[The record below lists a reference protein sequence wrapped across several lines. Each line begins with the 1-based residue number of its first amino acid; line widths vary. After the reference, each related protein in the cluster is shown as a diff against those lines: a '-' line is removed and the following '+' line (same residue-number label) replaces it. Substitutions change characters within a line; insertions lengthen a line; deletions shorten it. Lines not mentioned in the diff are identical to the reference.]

1 MMASGPRVTSG
12 DRSMSDASD
21 ARPAVLP
28 TTVGLSVAL
37 GGPFLVQFVLAPLI
51 LQSPAGSSSA
61 VLLSQ
66 SMLWLLTGTVIV
78 VTRWWE
84 HRPWSWIGVRR
95 ISWRAALLAAVLG
108 VALGIAVPILTVA
121 TSRLLPLSKGGTVD
135 TVAVSGPAWLV
146 LAVVLTA
153 SVTEELLFRAYPIE
167 RLTRLTGARWPGAL
181 LSLATFVAFHLHG
194 WHLGHVLGVVLPLGA
209 VMTGL
214 YLWRRNVL
222 FVIITHFLLDLPI
235 VLVALGVLPQM

>member
-1 MMASGPRVTSG
+1 MMASGPRVASG
-12 DRSMSDASD
+12 DRSMSNASD

-37 GGPFLVQFVLAPLI
+37 GGPFLVQFVLAPLM
-51 LQSPAGSSSA
+51 LESPVGLSSA

-84 HRPWSWIGVRR
+84 RKPWSWIGVRR
-95 ISWRAALLAAVLG
+95 ISWRAALLAATLG
-108 VALGIAVPILTVA
+108 VALAIAVPILTVA
-121 TSRLLPLSKGGTVD
+121 TSRLLPLSRGATVD
-135 TVAVSGPAWLV
+135 SVAASGPAWLL

-153 SVTEELLFRAYPIE
+153 SVTEEILFRAYPIE
-167 RLTRLTGARWPGAL
+167 RLARLTGARWPGAL
-181 LSLATFVAFHLHG
+181 LSLAAFVAFHLQG
-194 WHLGHVLGVVLPLGA
+194 WHVGHVLGVVLPLGA

-214 YLWRRNVL
+214 YLWQRNVV
-222 FVIITHFLLDLPI
+222 FVVITHFLLDLPI
-235 VLVALGVLPQM
+235 VLVALAVLPRM

>member
-1 MMASGPRVTSG
+1 VFVASHGERRCWQPCW
-12 DRSMSDASD
+12 AS
-21 ARPAVLP
+21 L
-28 TTVGLSVAL
+28 L
-37 GGPFLVQFVLAPLI
+37 G
-51 LQSPAGSSSA
+51 
-61 VLLSQ
+61 LLSRF
-66 SMLWLLTGTVIV
+66 S
-78 VTRWWE
+78 
-84 HRPWSWIGVRR
+84 PSP
-95 ISWRAALLAAVLG
+95 RA
-108 VALGIAVPILTVA
+108 
-121 TSRLLPLSKGGTVD
+121 RLLPLSKGGTVD
-135 TVAVSGPAWLV
+135 RVAARGPAWLV
-146 LAVVLTA
+146 LVVVLTA

>member
-1 MMASGPRVTSG
+1 MPDRRSCPPSSGCAWRWAALSSFSSSLL
-12 DRSMSDASD
+12 RSCWNH
-21 ARPAVLP
+21 L
-28 TTVGLSVAL
+28 L
-37 GGPFLVQFVLAPLI
+37 
-51 LQSPAGSSSA
+51 GSSSA

-84 HRPWSWIGVRR
+84 RRPWSWIGVRR

-121 TSRLLPLSKGGTVD
+121 TSRLLPLSKGATVD
-135 TVAVSGPAWLV
+135 TVAASGPAWLV

-167 RLTRLTGARWPGAL
+167 RLARLTGVRWPGAL
-181 LSLATFVAFHLHG
+181 LSLAAFVAFHLHG

-214 YLWRRNVL
+214 YLWRRNVV
-222 FVIITHFLLDLPI
+222 FVIITHFLLDLPL
-235 VLVALGVLPQM
+235 VLVALGVLAQM